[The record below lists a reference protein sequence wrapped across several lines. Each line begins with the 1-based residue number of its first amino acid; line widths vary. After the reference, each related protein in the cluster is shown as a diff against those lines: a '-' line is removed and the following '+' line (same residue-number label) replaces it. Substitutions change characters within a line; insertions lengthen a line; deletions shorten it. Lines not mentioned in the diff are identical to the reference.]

1 MLKYP
6 TASPK
11 IAAEILKDII
21 KDKVVF
27 DIGAGEGQL
36 LEQFKKYAKKVSGIE
51 IDPER
56 QAECQKNGI
65 EVILGDILKQELPL
79 ADIYYLQVNSGLR
92 EKILSQIEGQYKFLI
107 LGITNMENLPNPLN
121 KYSDIVINIPIK
133 DKKDKK
139 EFKLIIIKNDE

>member
-65 EVILGDILKQELPL
+65 EVILGDILKH
-79 ADIYYLQVNSGLR
+79 
-92 EKILSQIEGQYKFLI
+92 IEGKYKFLI
-107 LGITNMENLPNPLN
+107 LGVSNSENLPNPLN
-121 KYSDIVINIPIK
+121 KYSDIIINIPIK